1 MPPDPAVQCLDNVAA
16 AAGAKLNQQIT
27 RTAPR
32 DTALTWKSAS
42 VHPLQA
48 LETQY
53 QGIVND
59 AVRGIDDLA
68 RRKVIES
75 EALADFFFF
84 DAAEPRLLGVGPGE
98 PYDGAAFPLPED
110 KLREARR
117 QLKAAVALMRPPPGH
132 QIDGATV
139 TAHLTADYR
148 VATAVRNGFLTLPG
162 SVNWRVPAI
171 DVANRAFTIADREVT
186 AAQATRDARY
196 LALAIN
202 QLKTA
207 NAALE
212 KAVIG
217 LAAVQMIYFIES
229 FYLFRLLVRYRV
241 EAATPLTPKAIADA
255 SGALTAL
262 VTNGHPWLSDWLREK
277 IAELAQRIAAVD
289 PSGNT
294 LFFLKGGRA
303 VQYLLGTPQNGEND
317 WDTQIVI
324 NPELPAA
331 DWYDL
336 FLRVSNEVL
345 LALKQFKG
353 EFYML
358 LHHHAADFEREL
370 AALLAPPPEPMEID
384 QEGGPEAMEIDDD
397 DAPVPMEIDVG
408 EGPVPMDIDDD
419 DAPVPMDIDPPAPAP
434 GPLWSNCKAEL
445 IDIGLPRYDT
455 VEAHEQWA
463 MLSPGRAAPD
473 APPPILVADGV
484 PYPGLLY
491 YIDEYVTMIREVFAG
506 ASPAPAK
513 ATTRIKRLYD
523 ILQLNGVAQVI
534 ARQYQEIPP
543 PLLPQS
549 LALVYPATDATR
561 AILVVLLRQF
571 AEAYGLAKDPGLA
584 TSFDGLFAAN
594 LANAQALAPYPQ
606 ELTDAI
612 QVQWGK
618 GTWNDAYTE
627 LATAIGYAQ
636 WVSQQMEAH
645 FVARAGFMA
654 GQQPALDAILSQLLG
669 NEIFSQQEE
678 ELELQIA
685 LRDSYAAALQANY
698 LSYPHADALDPV
710 TYNALGLYS
719 PREDAD
725 PAAILALVQPLVAD
739 CLVNTMLDLT
749 SVTTAHAI
757 RIYWADNQTIGDFTY
772 QPLAIEIA
780 VHLLPARPLL
790 SYIWGM
796 ALLSLRDLVGEY
808 RAEAARI
815 EEFGRRAVLRKT
827 AGALTEMLTQAA
839 NPEPVNPAIAALR
852 KGDCHHLM
860 ISSAKNAVG
869 RGAGYPRSYYQPYGR
884 QPYMAFQVTMTDN
897 RPALATTLTLGA
909 APVDRTLDLLV
920 LNQGHGDMNDFA
932 GWSSSDLR
940 TYLVKPLVD
949 SGVRANI
956 VILDFCLSASLLD
969 VFAPLCT
976 QAGGVYSA
984 IYSISQVVVTTEFWE
999 MVQPALAQRDLNALQ
1014 QAILTRLRMISA
1026 DLNEKAPPPPT
1037 CPNPF
1042 TAFAANGR
1050 VLTLDTALATSPMS
1064 PGVRRQIELID
1075 PGVAVHVPQIRNQL
1089 LQSHTVSIL
1098 NQVNNY
1104 LQ

>member
-1 MPPDPAVQCLDNVAA
+1 MPPDPAAQCLDNVAA
-16 AAGAKLNQQIT
+16 AASARLNQKIT

-32 DTALTWKSAS
+32 DTALTWKAAS

-53 QGIVND
+53 QGIVHD

-84 DAAEPRLLGVGPGE
+84 DAAEPRLLGVALGE

-132 QIDGATV
+132 QIDGAKV
-139 TAHLTADYR
+139 SVHVNADYR
-148 VATAVRNGFLTLPG
+148 AATAARNGFLTLPG
-162 SVNWRVPAI
+162 SLHWGVPAI
-171 DVANRAFTIADREVT
+171 DAANRAFAVADREVA

-196 LALAIN
+196 LALAIR
-202 QLKTA
+202 QLKAA
-207 NAALE
+207 NASLE

-241 EAATPLTPKAIADA
+241 EAETPLTPKLVADA
-255 SGALTAL
+255 SSALTGL
-262 VTNGHPWLSDWLREK
+262 VTNGHPWLSEWLRGK

-345 LALKQFKG
+345 LALKQFKA

-358 LHHHAADFEREL
+358 LHHRAADFEREL
-370 AALLAPPPEPMEID
+370 AAMLAPPPPGPVPMEID
-384 QEGGPEAMEIDDD
+384 EDDAPVPMDVELDQGPVPMEIDEN
-397 DAPVPMEIDVG
+397 DAPVPMEID
-408 EGPVPMDIDDD
+408 
-419 DAPVPMDIDPPAPAP
+419 PPPAP

-455 VEAHEQWA
+455 VEAREQWA
-463 MLSPGRAAPD
+463 MLSPGRAAAD

-506 ASPAPAK
+506 ASPAPGK

-523 ILQLNGVAQVI
+523 ILQLDGVAQVV

-549 LALVYPATDATR
+549 LALVYPATDSTR
-561 AILVVLLRQF
+561 SIMVVLLRQF

-584 TSFDGLFAAN
+584 ASFDGLFAAN
-594 LANAQALAPYPQ
+594 LANASALAAYPQ

-618 GTWNDAYTE
+618 GAWDDAYTE

-654 GQQPALDAILSQLLG
+654 GNQPGFNAILNQLLS
-669 NEIFSQQEE
+669 NEIFSQNE

-685 LRDSYAAALQANY
+685 LRGSYAAALQADY

-710 TYNALGLYS
+710 TYDSLGLYS
-719 PREDAD
+719 PLEDAD

-739 CLVNTMLDLT
+739 CLAVTMYDLI
-749 SVTTAHAI
+749 SVTTADAI
-757 RIYWADNQTIGDFTY
+757 RIYSADDQTIGEFTY
-772 QPLAIEIA
+772 KPLVIELA
-780 VHLLPARPLL
+780 VHPLPARPLL
-790 SYIWGM
+790 SYIWGL

-808 RAEAARI
+808 PAEAALT

-827 AGALTEMLTQAA
+827 GGALTEMMTQAA

-869 RGAGYPRSYYQPYGR
+869 RGAGYPRSYYQPYG
-884 QPYMAFQVTMTDN
+884 QLPYMAFQVTMTDN
-897 RPALATTLTLGA
+897 RPALATALNLGA
-909 APVDRTLDLLV
+909 APVDRILDLLV

-976 QAGGVYSA
+976 TPGGIYSA
-984 IYSISQVVVTTEFWE
+984 IYSITQVVVTTEFWE
-999 MVQPALAQRDLNALQ
+999 MIQPALAQRDINALQ
-1014 QAILTRLRMISA
+1014 QAIQTRLRMISA
-1026 DLNEKAPPPPT
+1026 DLNEMVPPPPQ

-1042 TAFAANGR
+1042 TAFGSDGR
-1050 VLTLDTALATSPMS
+1050 VLSLDSALASSPMD
-1064 PGVRRQIELID
+1064 PGVRRQIELVD
-1075 PGVAVHVPQIRNQL
+1075 PGVSAHVTQIRNQL
-1089 LQSHTVSIL
+1089 SQNGTVSIL
-1098 NQVNNY
+1098 NPIDNY